1 MKREEEEPAPL
12 PPELLTPD
20 SLREFPSPPGLGP
33 APTGRAS
40 DGAQQPQEDLL
51 AVTPPALAPRRGAAG
66 HAPPSAEDG
75 AYPCSLHAEPT
86 SLARC

>member
-1 MKREEEEPAPL
+1 MKREEEELAPL

-51 AVTPPALAPRRGAAG
+51 AVTPPALAPRRGG
-66 HAPPSAEDG
+66 GWPGAPVCGGRSIPVLPA
-75 AYPCSLHAEPT
+75 C
-86 SLARC
+86 